1 MTYSYPKIISMS
13 TCNMYLRRLLGREGL
28 DLLNAYLILNHRPGD
43 RAFNNKYIFL
53 ISIDYL
59 IIQAFK
65 VLTAKSKI

>member
-1 MTYSYPKIISMS
+1 
-13 TCNMYLRRLLGREGL
+13 MYLRRLLGREAGRQGGREGL

>member
-1 MTYSYPKIISMS
+1 MQHVSQKIV
-13 TCNMYLRRLLGREGL
+13 RQGGREGL

>member
-1 MTYSYPKIISMS
+1 MQHVSQKIV
-13 TCNMYLRRLLGREGL
+13 RQGGRAEGL

>member
-1 MTYSYPKIISMS
+1 MTVTLRYLQCQHVSQKIA
-13 TCNMYLRRLLGREGL
+13 RQGGREGL
-28 DLLNAYLILNHRPGD
+28 DLLNAYLILNQRPGD